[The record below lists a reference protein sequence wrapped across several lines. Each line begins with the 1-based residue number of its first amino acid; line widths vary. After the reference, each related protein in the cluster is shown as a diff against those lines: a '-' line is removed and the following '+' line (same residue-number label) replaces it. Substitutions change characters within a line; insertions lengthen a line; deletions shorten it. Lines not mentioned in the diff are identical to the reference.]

1 VSDRGCRGGGRQ
13 RIQPKMRFAFL
24 KLTETLSWEHLH
36 EKEIEIDGFAF
47 HLRRANLLQVCAK
60 FRHVILL
67 VRQIFHFG
75 SWDLDGK
82 MLKHNIRISLCEFGF
97 CLLLYFAVL
106 CRLFDVARS
115 FFLSKVFSLPLVRP
129 HQESM
134 KVC

>member
-1 VSDRGCRGGGRQ
+1 
-13 RIQPKMRFAFL
+13 MRFTFL

-36 EKEIEIDGFAF
+36 EREIEIDGFAF

-67 VRQIFHFG
+67 VRQIFHVG

-106 CRLFDVARS
+106 CRLFDVAAAS
-115 FFLSKVFSLPLVRP
+115 FSRKSLSLLLDLIRRG
-129 HQESM
+129 
-134 KVC
+134 